1 MSPSVAT
8 LRLESLEIA
17 RGHDGLFRGPPEPAV
32 ILAILGC
39 SAGRTTLLDRR
50 IARFPPPRD
59 VPCTMRPRES
69 VVMAPML
76 DDDHTHALVLAIGVE
91 VDDGRDLGRL
101 FAALEDGDAWSAA
114 RLDDDVPLRS
124 PMGSLATDAVG
135 RTLRIGL
142 ALAREAIEDGRSDD
156 VVGASLTSL
165 PAHTRTRRD
174 ARLALRSPDGRNDWT
189 ALARVGVRTGRPR
202 S

>member
-8 LRLESLEIA
+8 LRLESLEMA
-17 RGHDGLFRGPPEPAV
+17 RGHDGPLRGAPEAAV

-39 SAGRTTLLDRR
+39 SASHATLLDRR

-76 DDDHTHALVLAIGVE
+76 DEADTHALVLAIGVE
-91 VDDGRDLGRL
+91 VDDGRDLERIFG
-101 FAALEDGDAWSAA
+101 ALEDADAWTAA
-114 RLDDDVPLRS
+114 RLDDDVPLRAAL
-124 PMGSLATDAVG
+124 GSLATVAVG
-135 RTLRIGL
+135 RTLRVGL
-142 ALAREAIEDGRSDD
+142 ALAGEAIEDGRFDD

-174 ARLALRSPDGRNDWT
+174 ARLGLRSPDARNDWT